1 MLEFRHG
8 DHRTDAATEAG
19 RDEAMLGRAPGGRDE
34 RCRAPPE
41 DEHAG
46 IDGRRW
52 HECVSWETPCDAR
65 LVMRTP
71 RHSFEAARPGTPCIW
86 ATAHSTIEVCPQRG
100 GLVRRRAAHAGA
112 RSCDGTADSQPR
124 ETARPGEQRV
134 RRRPRRPRRCPT
146 GSRDQRRAAGRARS
160 RARVALHAR
169 KRGGQPTCSGP
180 EVDDDVVR
188 ADSGVRDSS
197 AVRAVVRRK
206 CWLRAEDGRA
216 PDARRPAT
224 EEAGRGTHRCGILRT
239 RAAPGASPWPDLT
252 RSDSASGA
260 TVIARPAV
268 RVGQLREPPE
278 HQRPVAE
285 LPGGDVLSTT
295 SRRERA

>member
-86 ATAHSTIEVCPQRG
+86 ATAHSTTRGLPARG

-160 RARVALHAR
+160 RARVALHAPAR
-169 KRGGQPTCSGP
+169 RSPDLFRPRGRRRRRPRRLRRSRQLRRESGRSEKVLATRRGRPRAGCASACHGRSGSWYPSMRDLTDSCRAGGEPVAGPHPLRLGLGRDRHRTAGCSSRPAPRTAASISGQSPNFT
-180 EVDDDVVR
+180 
-188 ADSGVRDSS
+188 
-197 AVRAVVRRK
+197 
-206 CWLRAEDGRA
+206 RA
-216 PDARRPAT
+216 PTFVRRPA
-224 EEAGRGTHRCGILRT
+224 
-239 RAAPGASPWPDLT
+239 
-252 RSDSASGA
+252 
-260 TVIARPAV
+260 AV
-268 RVGQLREPPE
+268 
-278 HQRPVAE
+278 
-285 LPGGDVLSTT
+285 
-295 SRRERA
+295 